1 MARAPKTTSAEI
13 QVGQV
18 TDANPIINDAF
29 DEPAHRWEFGEGA
42 PQVVE
47 GRRAAGY
54 IPPAP
59 KGEQLRITD
68 EVVRLDHVNLIRE
81 RVKDWRRREYPGATP
96 VTKELFAHWFDPE
109 RELRPFFAQR
119 EAIETVAFLAE
130 AGEERRQGIDLV
142 GYEDYQRWAV
152 KLATGAG
159 KTLVMAMTIAWS
171 SINKRAN
178 PRDRRFAD
186 AFLVVCPNLTVKER
200 LRGKDGLLP
209 ADPESAYAGFDLI
222 PGTYSS
228 LFGQARVMVVN
239 WHQLAPREERRYR
252 VLKRGP
258 ESDAAFARRV
268 LADLGSKRRIMVLN
282 DEAHHAWR
290 PPPGLGAKGEDR
302 KEVETATVWV
312 DGVAR
317 VHRARE
323 VLRAI
328 DFSATP
334 MYPGAVG
341 SERAWRPFE
350 WVVSDFGLV
359 DAIES
364 GLVKIPRIPT
374 DDNAGYAVPKYRN
387 LWEHVKRVAPR
398 RGDDPE
404 DEGTPVYDYLNEIDG
419 PLQQLVG
426 QWEKTSE
433 AWAEVPS
440 DEFSGIPPVLIVVCN
455 EIKLAS
461 VLEKYIAEKGRAGQ
475 WLQNR
480 DGELNTLRIDSKL
493 LEAAEAREE
502 GESASDA
509 AERLREIVAT
519 VGRVGQPGEQIRCL
533 ISVGMLSEGWDARNV
548 TQILGLRAFQ
558 SQLLCEQV
566 VGRGLRRTDYSDLS
580 QPEFVDVYGVPFQ
593 LLPFVR
599 AGASQPVAP
608 PKTTRVRSLGERD
621 ELRLRFPRVE
631 QIIQDV
637 GDDVT
642 IDLDSIEPVVV
653 SAEYDPTSVYVEFE
667 IGAPGRGIG
676 GTTQDRSL
684 SYERFRLQ
692 RFCFRVAADIVEQLN
707 KRWLFPRVVQLVQ
720 RVVEERVE
728 YAKGVDRRELGNL
741 RYVTQVRERTI
752 AALRSNER
760 TSLIPVLN
768 EYEPIGSTD
777 CDFQTVKP
785 CEATVKSHISH
796 VVCDSKLE
804 AEIAAALEQDPH
816 VLSYAKN
823 DRLFFD
829 IPYRHLGIGARYRP
843 DFIARLDNGTN
854 LLLEGKGR
862 KSEKD
867 DAKLTATKRWLDAV
881 NNWGELGRWQFAL
894 CRSAADASHAVGEHS
909 KASAAASK

>member
-1 MARAPKTTSAEI
+1 MAKSAKTASAELQI
-13 QVGQV
+13 GQV

-29 DEPAHRWEFGEGA
+29 EEPTRRWEFGEGA
-42 PQVVE
+42 PQIVE
-47 GRRAAGY
+47 GRRDAGY

-81 RVKDWRRREYPGATP
+81 RVKEWRDQAYSGATP
-96 VTKELFAHWFDPE
+96 ITEELFEHWFDQE

-119 EAIETVAFLAE
+119 EAIETIAFLAE
-130 AGEERRQGIDLV
+130 APEDRRQGIDLV
-142 GYEDYQRWAV
+142 SYEDYTRWAV
-152 KLATGAG
+152 KLATGGG

-171 SINKRAN
+171 GINKRAN
-178 PRDRRFAD
+178 KQDRRFTD

-209 ADPESAYAGFDLI
+209 SDPDSAYAGFELI
-222 PGTYSS
+222 PGTYAT
-228 LFGQARVMVVN
+228 LFGQVKVMVVN
-239 WHQLAPREERRYR
+239 WHQLAPKEDRKYR

-258 ESDAAFARRV
+258 ESDTAFARRV
-268 LADLGSKRRIMVLN
+268 LADLGDKRRIMVLN

-290 PPPGLGAKGEDR
+290 PPPGLSAKGEDK
-302 KEVETATVWV
+302 KEVEAATVWV
-312 DGVAR
+312 DGLAR
-317 VHRARE
+317 IHANRK

-341 SERAWRPFE
+341 GERAWRPFE

-374 DDNAGYAVPKYRN
+374 DDNAGYAIPKYRN
-387 LWEHVKRVAPR
+387 LWEHVKRVAPK

-404 DEGTPVYDYLNEIDG
+404 DEGAPVYDYLNEIDG

-426 QWEKTSE
+426 QWEKTLK
-433 AWAEVPS
+433 AWGEVPS
-440 DEFSGIPPVLIVVCN
+440 DEFGGVPPVMIVVCN

-461 VLEKYIAEKGRAGQ
+461 VLEKYIAEKGRAGP
-475 WLQNR
+475 WFQNR
-480 DGELNTLRIDSKL
+480 DGETNTLRIDSKL

-519 VGRVGQPGEQIRCL
+519 VGKPGQPGEQIRCL

-599 AGASQPVAP
+599 AGAKQPVAP
-608 PKTTRVRSLGERD
+608 PKTTRVRSLTERE

-631 QIIQDV
+631 QIIQDI

-642 IDLDSIEPVVV
+642 VDLDAIEPIVI

-667 IGAPGRGIG
+667 IGSPGRGIG

-684 SYERFRLQ
+684 AYARFRLQ
-692 RFCFRVAADIVEQLN
+692 RLYFRVAADIVEQLD
-707 KRWLFPRVVQLVQ
+707 KRWLFPRVMQLVQ

-728 YAKGVDRRELGNL
+728 YAQGVDSRELGNL
-741 RYVTQVRERTI
+741 RYVSQLRERTI
-752 AALRSNER
+752 AGLRSQEHK
-760 TSLIPVLN
+760 SLIPVLN
-768 EYEPIGSTD
+768 EYEPIGSTN

-804 AEIAAALEQDPH
+804 AQIAAALEQDDR
-816 VLSYAKN
+816 VVAYAKN

-829 IPYRHLGIGARYRP
+829 IPYRFLGTSGRYRP
-843 DFIARLDNGTN
+843 DFIVRLNSGVN
-854 LLLEGKGR
+854 MLLEGKGR
-862 KSEKD
+862 KTEKD
-867 DAKLTATKRWLDAV
+867 DAKLTATQRWLDAV
-881 NNWGELGRWQFAL
+881 NNWGELGRWEFAL
-894 CRSAADASHAVGEHS
+894 CRSTDDVRRAIEERVSPMD
-909 KASAAASK
+909 